1 MLTPL
6 RHFDSMILVQMIWP
20 QAQSHPHTI
29 TKASLHSV
37 RTAHAVVADAVVAD
51 VVVVAELA
59 AIHLTALR
67 P

>member
-1 MLTPL
+1 
-6 RHFDSMILVQMIWP
+6 MISAQTISP
-20 QAQSHPHTI
+20 QALSHHHTA
-29 TKASLHSV
+29 TKAQLRSV
-37 RTAHAVVADAVVAD
+37 RTAHAVVVVAVVAD